1 MTTPEKIKY
10 EIEIPVKASP
20 HMLFPYLSTPS
31 GLSEWFSDDVN
42 SRGEKFTFIWDEEER
57 SAIRLSKKNDKFI
70 RFQWEE
76 DVEEDNKYYFE
87 FNIQVDELTN
97 DTSLIV
103 TDFSEEVDLE
113 GDKLLWESQVNELLH
128 TIGS

>member
-1 MTTPEKIKY
+1 MTQEKVKY

-42 SRGEKFTFIWDEEER
+42 SRGEKYTFIWDEEER
-57 SAIRLSKKNDKFI
+57 VAFRLSKKTDKFI
-70 RFQWEE
+70 RFRWEE
-76 DVEEDNKYYFE
+76 DEEEGLKYFFE
-87 FNIQVDELTN
+87 FKIVVDELTN

-103 TDFSEEVDLE
+103 TDFSDEDEVE